1 VHRVRRSKS
10 QTTRSQIS
18 QLHRSKRPDQQKRNA
33 ARRQAKRV
41 DVVAPLA
48 AGPHRRTAAS
58 APGNRAERFKTNL
71 WLANGQWPLRI
82 LVSYHP
88 ISFILLGICPCVAT
102 DGTCTRINH
111 YLVLLSRIN
120 LTIITNVEVC
130 HFEQSKFSSMTLLI
144 EIRKS

>member
-1 VHRVRRSKS
+1 MLFYHFKQILKRLAQSKKMECVFFNSSGSTTLCSCVLPRRSVHRVRRSKS

-58 APGNRAERFKTNL
+58 APGNRAERLKTNL

-82 LVSYHP
+82 LTTL
-88 ISFILLGICPCVAT
+88 FLLFYSSK
-102 DGTCTRINH
+102 RIRW
-111 YLVLLSRIN
+111 LRL
-120 LTIITNVEVC
+120 
-130 HFEQSKFSSMTLLI
+130 
-144 EIRKS
+144 